1 MSAGTPSKFSR
12 AVTRNCRDCCRCGIA
27 PVAVVPWENPP
38 QLPWHSARILDDGE
52 DFAGAR
58 VRVSHQIAPIRG
70 ACVAGAAEVPAI
82 GLRLAFG
89 ITAELGH
96 GS

>member
-1 MSAGTPSKFSR
+1 MTP
-12 AVTRNCRDCCRCGIA
+12 AQWCPG
-27 PVAVVPWENPP
+27 ENPP
-38 QLPWHSARILDDGE
+38 QLPWHGARIPDDGE

-58 VRVSHQIAPIRG
+58 VGVSHQIAPVQG

-82 GLRLAFG
+82 GLRLAIGLG
-89 ITAELGH
+89 ITAELGY